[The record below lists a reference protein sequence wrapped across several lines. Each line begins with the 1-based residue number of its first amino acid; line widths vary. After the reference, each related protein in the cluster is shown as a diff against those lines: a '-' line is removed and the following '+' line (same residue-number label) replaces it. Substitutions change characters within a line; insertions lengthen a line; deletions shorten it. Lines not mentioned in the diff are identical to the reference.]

1 MYKWLVILS
10 VIIISALC
18 GLTLLGYHSVRLWA
32 KGAQGAR
39 LGEFAAVAEQVRED
53 VKRKLET
60 FIEKEQQRPYTD
72 YLYYYALD
80 NVANAQDVNEQQM
93 MLLRSPIGTRL
104 AYGNFQI
111 EPDWQINTHYYR
123 GEQPAQS
130 EELSN
135 YLKNVR
141 SNVLPALKGQ
151 KEFLQRANEPITTL
165 KEKEG
170 QVQTTGA
177 VVSSKSLPAAVDN
190 LRVQTYPIEA
200 LQKAPQQT
208 QVVQQQK
215 EVAYYNVAQNTQTR
229 NYGLQKE
236 QADLVTP
243 QPPLQPSSAM
253 GITGGIKKL
262 EEARQRS
269 VQTLA
274 DESKDKAGYQQMLQE
289 VAVREIKAEE
299 NTKLD
304 TDKVQ
309 VRIEPFVPIVVAGGD
324 LKDSLFGG
332 QVFLLRHVQIE
343 NRHFIQGFKLNEKQ
357 LLDDVNDS
365 AGRFMRRGMTYELAK
380 VQNPAAAYSAILDF
394 GFGSFILNIMETDPA
409 WIGRQIAQIRMWYFS
424 IVAVVSVAAAGG
436 LASLWRN
443 VREQVKL
450 AQKKDDFISAVSHE
464 LRTPL
469 TSIRMYSEMLDRDWV
484 KSPEKQ
490 KQYYTSL
497 RQESERLSRLIEN
510 VLDFS
515 RIQKGR
521 KTYNF
526 RVGQIDKCVESV
538 VEMMRPYASQNGF
551 KIVLECNANTE
562 TSFDS
567 DTVTQIV
574 VNLIDNAVKYA
585 RDAEDKTIYVRTQN
599 RDGFILI
606 EVEDRGPGIPHH
618 QQKKVFEEFYRVEA
632 ENTRQTQGMG
642 LGLALVRR
650 FAEAHNGF
658 VEILSAKPTGSLF
671 RVALAA
677 QS

>member
-1 MYKWLVILS
+1 
-10 VIIISALC
+10 
-18 GLTLLGYHSVRLWA
+18 
-32 KGAQGAR
+32 
-39 LGEFAAVAEQVRED
+39 
-53 VKRKLET
+53 
-60 FIEKEQQRPYTD
+60 
-72 YLYYYALD
+72 
-80 NVANAQDVNEQQM
+80 
-93 MLLRSPIGTRL
+93 
-104 AYGNFQI
+104 
-111 EPDWQINTHYYR
+111 
-123 GEQPAQS
+123 
-130 EELSN
+130 
-135 YLKNVR
+135 
-141 SNVLPALKGQ
+141 
-151 KEFLQRANEPITTL
+151 
-165 KEKEG
+165 
-170 QVQTTGA
+170 
-177 VVSSKSLPAAVDN
+177 
-190 LRVQTYPIEA
+190 
-200 LQKAPQQT
+200 
-208 QVVQQQK
+208 
-215 EVAYYNVAQNTQTR
+215 
-229 NYGLQKE
+229 
-236 QADLVTP
+236 
-243 QPPLQPSSAM
+243 
-253 GITGGIKKL
+253 
-262 EEARQRS
+262 
-269 VQTLA
+269 
-274 DESKDKAGYQQMLQE
+274 
-289 VAVREIKAEE
+289 
-299 NTKLD
+299 
-304 TDKVQ
+304 
-309 VRIEPFVPIVVAGGD
+309 
-324 LKDSLFGG
+324 
-332 QVFLLRHVQIE
+332 
-343 NRHFIQGFKLNEKQ
+343 
-357 LLDDVNDS
+357 
-365 AGRFMRRGMTYELAK
+365 

-632 ENTRQTQGMG
+632 ENTRQTLGMG